1 VELAG
6 LVTFVLIYKI
16 QVEFGSND
24 PCRLGS
30 VAIADG
36 QRGNF
41 ADNPHHI
48 LLVSMPLIG
57 CVSRNTIITLGGRKL
72 VAQC

>member
-1 VELAG
+1 MLKSVG
-6 LVTFVLIYKI
+6 
-16 QVEFGSND
+16 
-24 PCRLGS
+24 RS

-41 ADNPHHI
+41 ADIPHRI

-57 CVSRNTIITLGGRKL
+57 CVSRNTIIALGGRKL